1 MTTNLRSSL
10 KWQNWR
16 TECLGHICSG
26 GILTTAY
33 FVLSWWWSWWWAR
46 WGWWSHEDVYYRLPA
61 YFVMTGNDVWDRLW
75 SVWNS
80 SFKSISLQSIPVKSN
95 QITILC
101 YVIRSCLHRYWQFL
115 YALTARDEKVSLF
128 RLYNCTSLLNSILII
143 SSWESV
149 FGLFGQ

>member
-1 MTTNLRSSL
+1 MTRLTYWVFRSHLLR
-10 KWQNWR
+10 
-16 TECLGHICSG
+16 

-33 FVLSWWWSWWWAR
+33 FVLSWWWTCWWAR

-115 YALTARDEKVSLF
+115 YALTSRGDKVSLF
-128 RLYNCTSLLNSILII
+128 SLYNCTSLLNSILII